1 VQSEDKLKR
10 VLNRVKRMDSI
21 GQDNDSV
28 NLSDI
33 GLLVFLTLLNIV
45 NFIDRQLLVSL
56 SNWIKPELNL
66 SNFEFGLLAGFVFMF
81 FYAVMGLFMG
91 VIADRV
97 NRTRLIAF
105 GLGLWSLLTML
116 SGAAKGFVSLAL
128 PRMFIGVG
136 ESTLTPAALS
146 LLGDRFPVQWQGLVV
161 GIYGMGVSIGLG
173 LSLFIVAYL
182 EPIAGWRGCFYILG
196 GVGVVL
202 AVGMLGI
209 KETPRKQPVDLS
221 KGPFGVLS
229 VGKIIADLREL
240 LVGSPAL
247 RATIGGSTVFALALG
262 ASTFD
267 QLWFVQ
273 ERGFDRNEIAKMT
286 AWLAILAGISGNLVG
301 GFGGDLFLR
310 LTGIGRPYFLAFV
323 MLILAPLIIT
333 CRFIE
338 PSNTWFWIGIFALY
352 FQIGCFYG
360 PAFGTIQDLVPSN
373 KRGMVVGFSVLTIQI
388 LGAALGATTAG
399 VMIDFFERAEVA
411 EPYSMTLTIYALI
424 SLLAVP
430 IFMFAGRRFEQESKT
445 TQQL

>member
-1 VQSEDKLKR
+1 
-10 VLNRVKRMDSI
+10 MDSI

-33 GLLVFLTLLNIV
+33 GLLVFLTLLNII

-136 ESTLTPAALS
+136 ESTLTPASLS
-146 LLGDRFPVQWQGLVV
+146 LLGDRFTVQWQGLVV

-202 AVGMLGI
+202 AACML
-209 KETPRKQPVDLS
+209 S
-221 KGPFGVLS
+221 
-229 VGKIIADLREL
+229 
-240 LVGSPAL
+240 
-247 RATIGGSTVFALALG
+247 
-262 ASTFD
+262 
-267 QLWFVQ
+267 
-273 ERGFDRNEIAKMT
+273 
-286 AWLAILAGISGNLVG
+286 
-301 GFGGDLFLR
+301 
-310 LTGIGRPYFLAFV
+310 
-323 MLILAPLIIT
+323 LIHI
-333 CRFIE
+333 
-338 PSNTWFWIGIFALY
+338 
-352 FQIGCFYG
+352 
-360 PAFGTIQDLVPSN
+360 
-373 KRGMVVGFSVLTIQI
+373 
-388 LGAALGATTAG
+388 
-399 VMIDFFERAEVA
+399 
-411 EPYSMTLTIYALI
+411 
-424 SLLAVP
+424 
-430 IFMFAGRRFEQESKT
+430 
-445 TQQL
+445 

>member
-1 VQSEDKLKR
+1 
-10 VLNRVKRMDSI
+10 M
-21 GQDNDSV
+21 
-28 NLSDI
+28 LSDGENI
-33 GLLVFLTLLNIV
+33 ERVGYSDVALLIFLTLLNVI

-56 SNWIKPELNL
+56 SNWIKPELKL
-66 SNFEFGLLAGFVFMF
+66 SNFEFGLLAGLVFMF

-136 ESTLTPAALS
+136 ESTLTPASLS
-146 LLGDRFPVQWQGLVV
+146 LLGDRFPARWQGLVV

-182 EPIAGWRGCFYILG
+182 EPIVGWRGCFYILG
-196 GVGVVL
+196 GVGVFL
-202 AVGMLGI
+202 AICMLFI
-209 KETPRKQPVDLS
+209 KETPRKQPMDKS
-221 KGPFGVLS
+221 EGVLQGLA
-229 VGKIIADLREL
+229 VGKITNDLRKL
-240 LVGSPAL
+240 LSASPAL
-247 RATIGGSTVFALALG
+247 TATILGSTVFALALG

-286 AWLAILAGISGNLVG
+286 AWIAIAAGISGNLVG
-301 GFGGDLFLR
+301 GIGGDLFLR
-310 LTGIGRPYFLAFV
+310 WTGIGRPYFLALV
-323 MLILAPLIIT
+323 MLVLSPLILTGRVID
-333 CRFIE
+333 
-338 PSNTWFWIGIFALY
+338 PSNTWFWVGIFALY

-360 PAFGTIQDLVPSN
+360 PAFGTIQDLVPSSQ
-373 KRGMVVGFSVLTIQI
+373 RGMVVGFAVLMIQI

-399 VMIDFFERAEVA
+399 LIIDFLAAAGAA
-411 EPYSMTLTIYALI
+411 EPYSMTLIIYALI

-430 IFMFAGRRFEQESKT
+430 IFIYAGRRFERDLKAIRRI
-445 TQQL
+445 

>member
-1 VQSEDKLKR
+1 
-10 VLNRVKRMDSI
+10 MDSI

-28 NLSDI
+28 KLSDI
-33 GLLVFLTLLNIV
+33 GLLLFLTLLNVI

-116 SGAAKGFVSLAL
+116 SGAAKGFISLAL

-136 ESTLTPAALS
+136 ESTLTPASLS
-146 LLGDRFPVQWQGLVV
+146 LLGDRFPARWQGLVV

-173 LSLFIVAYL
+173 CSLLIVAYL
-182 EPIAGWRGCFYILG
+182 EPIVGWRGCFYILG

-202 AVGMLGI
+202 ALCMLFI
-209 KETPRKQPVDLS
+209 KETPRKQPVDIS
-221 KGPFGVLS
+221 KGMQDVLS
-229 VGKIIADLREL
+229 AGEIISDLRKL
-240 LVGSPAL
+240 LKASPAL
-247 RATIGGSTVFALALG
+247 SATIFGSTLFVFALG

-267 QLWFVQ
+267 QLWLVQ
-273 ERGFDRNEIAKMT
+273 ERGFDRNEIAKVT
-286 AWLAILAGISGNLVG
+286 AWIAIIAGISGNLVG

-310 LTGIGRPYFLAFV
+310 LTGVGRPYFLAFV

-333 CRFIE
+333 CRVIE
-338 PSNTWFWIGIFALY
+338 PSNSWFWVGIFALY

-360 PAFGTIQDLVPSN
+360 PAFGTIQDLVPSR
-373 KRGMVVGFSVLTIQI
+373 KRGMMFGFSVLVIQI
-388 LGAALGATTAG
+388 FGAASGAICAG
-399 VMIDFFERAEVA
+399 FMIDFLEHSEVS
-411 EPYSMTLTIYALI
+411 EPYSMTLVTASLI

-430 IFMFAGRRFEQESKT
+430 VFMYAGRRFEQDLQVT
-445 TQQL
+445 RLQ